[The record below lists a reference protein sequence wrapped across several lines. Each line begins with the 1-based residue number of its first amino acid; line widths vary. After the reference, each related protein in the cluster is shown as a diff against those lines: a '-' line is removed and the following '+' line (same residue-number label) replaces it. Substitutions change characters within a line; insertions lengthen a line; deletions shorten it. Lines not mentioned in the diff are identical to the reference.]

1 MVISAYTGGYADM
14 MKEKRKNAG
23 CILFRAIAGFMIIF
37 MLSGCGSDHVSY
49 EPAGVTDGTDAQVT
63 EQQTDE
69 SSATSENT
77 GYVYVYVC
85 GAVKQEGVYRLQEG
99 SRINDALL
107 LAGGLTEDAASGV
120 LNLAEPVQDGQKLYF
135 PTKDELADQQNALRD
150 GAYTDSQID
159 SSGEQTQKI
168 DINTADKEQLMTLS
182 GIGEAKAESIIR
194 YRAEHGNFAQIEDIT
209 NVDGIG
215 ESLFQKIKEY
225 IYVK

>member
-1 MVISAYTGGYADM
+1 M

-85 GAVKQEGVYRLQEG
+85 GAVRQEGVYRLSEG
-99 SRINDALL
+99 SRINDALI

>member
-1 MVISAYTGGYADM
+1 M
-14 MKEKRKNAG
+14 MKKKRRNAG
-23 CILFRAIAGFMIIF
+23 CVLFRVVAGFMIIF
-37 MLSGCGSDHVSY
+37 MLSGCGNDHVSY
-49 EPAGVTDGTDAQVT
+49 EPADVTDDADAQVT

-85 GAVKQEGVYRLQEG
+85 GAVRQEGIYRLPEG
-99 SRINDALL
+99 SRINDALI

>member
-14 MKEKRKNAG
+14 MKEKRRNDGCVLFSAVAG
-23 CILFRAIAGFMIIF
+23 LMIIF

-49 EPAGVTDGTDAQVT
+49 EPADVTDNADVWVT

-69 SSATSENT
+69 SSEVSENT

-85 GAVKQEGVYRLQEG
+85 GAVKQEGVYQLPED

-107 LAGGLTEDAASGV
+107 LAGGLTEDAVSGV
-120 LNLAEPVQDGQKLYF
+120 LNLAETVQDGQKLYF
-135 PTKDELADQQNALRD
+135 PTKDELADQQDALKNE
-150 GAYTDSQID
+150 AYTDSQMN
-159 SSGEQTQKI
+159 SSGEQSQKI
-168 DINTADKEQLMTLS
+168 DINTADKEQLMALS
-182 GIGEAKAESIIR
+182 GIGETKAESIIR
-194 YRAEHGNFAQIEDIT
+194 YRTEHGSFAQIEEIT

>member
-1 MVISAYTGGYADM
+1 MYGHIGIYRRLCRYDE
-14 MKEKRKNAG
+14 EKRRNAG
-23 CILFRAIAGFMIIF
+23 CVLFRVVAGFMIIF
-37 MLSGCGSDHVSY
+37 MLSGCGNDHVSY
-49 EPAGVTDGTDAQVT
+49 EPADVTDDADAQVT

-85 GAVKQEGVYRLQEG
+85 GAVRQEGVYRLPEG
-99 SRINDALL
+99 SRINDALI

-120 LNLAEPVQDGQKLYF
+120 LNLAESVQDGQKLYF
-135 PTKDELADQQNALRD
+135 PTKDEMENQQGVPVD
-150 GAYTDSQID
+150 GTYTDGQANNS
-159 SSGEQTQKI
+159 EQSQKI

>member
-1 MVISAYTGGYADM
+1 M

-37 MLSGCGSDHVSY
+37 MSSGCGSDHVSY

-85 GAVKQEGVYRLQEG
+85 GAVKQEGVYRLPEG
-99 SRINDALL
+99 SRINDALI

>member
-1 MVISAYTGGYADM
+1 M

-85 GAVKQEGVYRLQEG
+85 GAVKQEGVYRLSEG
-99 SRINDALL
+99 SRINDALI

-159 SSGEQTQKI
+159 SSGEQSQKI

>member
-1 MVISAYTGGYADM
+1 M
-14 MKEKRKNAG
+14 MREKRNNFG
-23 CILFRAIAGFMIIF
+23 CTFSRVIAGLVIVF
-37 MLSGCGSDHVSY
+37 MLTGCGNDRISY
-49 EPAGVTDGTDAQVT
+49 ETADA
-63 EQQTDE
+63 TDE
-69 SSATSENT
+69 AGGQMEEQKADESPEALEDT

-85 GAVKQEGVYRLQEG
+85 GAVNQEGVYQLPEG

-107 LAGGLTEDAASGV
+107 LAGGLTEEAASGV

-135 PTKDELADQQNALRD
+135 PTKDEFADQQETLMD
-150 GAYTDSQID
+150 GTYTDGQMD
-159 SSGEQTQKI
+159 SGEQSQKI

-182 GIGEAKAESIIR
+182 GIGETKAESIIR
-194 YRAEHGNFAQIEDIT
+194 YRTEHGSFGQIEDIM

>member
-1 MVISAYTGGYADM
+1 M
-14 MKEKRKNAG
+14 
-23 CILFRAIAGFMIIF
+23 
-37 MLSGCGSDHVSY
+37 
-49 EPAGVTDGTDAQVT
+49 
-63 EQQTDE
+63 
-69 SSATSENT
+69 
-77 GYVYVYVC
+77 C
-85 GAVKQEGVYRLQEG
+85 GAVRQEGVYRLPEG
-99 SRINDALL
+99 SRINDALI

-120 LNLAEPVQDGQKLYF
+120 LNLAESVQDGQKLYF
-135 PTKDELADQQNALRD
+135 PTKDEMENQQGVPVD
-150 GAYTDSQID
+150 GTYTDGQANNS
-159 SSGEQTQKI
+159 EQSQKI

>member
-37 MLSGCGSDHVSY
+37 MLSGCGNDHVSY
-49 EPAGVTDGTDAQVT
+49 EPADVTDDADAQVT

-85 GAVKQEGVYRLQEG
+85 GAVRQEGVYRLSEG
-99 SRINDALL
+99 SRINDALI

>member
-1 MVISAYTGGYADM
+1 
-14 MKEKRKNAG
+14 
-23 CILFRAIAGFMIIF
+23 MIIF
-37 MLSGCGSDHVSY
+37 MLSGCGNDHVSY
-49 EPAGVTDGTDAQVT
+49 EPADVTDDADAQVT

-85 GAVKQEGVYRLQEG
+85 GAVRQEGVYRLPEG
-99 SRINDALL
+99 SRINDALI

-120 LNLAEPVQDGQKLYF
+120 LNLAESVQDGQKLYF
-135 PTKDELADQQNALRD
+135 PTKDEMENQQGVPVD
-150 GAYTDSQID
+150 GTYTDGQANNS
-159 SSGEQTQKI
+159 EQSQKI

-182 GIGEAKAESIIR
+182 GIGEAKAESIIL

>member
-1 MVISAYTGGYADM
+1 M

-85 GAVKQEGVYRLQEG
+85 GAVRQEGVYRLPEG
-99 SRINDALL
+99 SRINDALI

-159 SSGEQTQKI
+159 SSGEQSQKI

>member
-1 MVISAYTGGYADM
+1 M

>member
-14 MKEKRKNAG
+14 MKKKRRNAG
-23 CILFRAIAGFMIIF
+23 CVLFMVVAGFMIIF
-37 MLSGCGSDHVSY
+37 MLSGCVNDHVSY
-49 EPAGVTDGTDAQVT
+49 EPADVTDDADAQVT

-85 GAVKQEGVYRLQEG
+85 GAVRQEGVYRLPEG
-99 SRINDALL
+99 SRINDALI

-120 LNLAEPVQDGQKLYF
+120 LNLAESVQDGQKLYF
-135 PTKDELADQQNALRD
+135 PTKDEMENQQGVPVD
-150 GAYTDSQID
+150 GTYTDGQANNS
-159 SSGEQTQKI
+159 EQSQKI

>member
-1 MVISAYTGGYADM
+1 M

-85 GAVKQEGVYRLQEG
+85 GAVRQEGVYRLSKG
-99 SRINDALL
+99 SRINDALI

>member
-1 MVISAYTGGYADM
+1 M

-49 EPAGVTDGTDAQVT
+49 EPADVTDGTDAQVT

-85 GAVKQEGVYRLQEG
+85 GAVRQEGVYRLPEG

>member
-1 MVISAYTGGYADM
+1 M

-85 GAVKQEGVYRLQEG
+85 GAVRQEGVYLLSEG
-99 SRINDALL
+99 SRINDALI

>member
-1 MVISAYTGGYADM
+1 M
-14 MKEKRKNAG
+14 MKKKRRNVG
-23 CILFRAIAGFMIIF
+23 CVLFRVVAGFMIIF
-37 MLSGCGSDHVSY
+37 MLSGCGNDHVSY
-49 EPAGVTDGTDAQVT
+49 EPADVTDDADAQVT

-85 GAVKQEGVYRLQEG
+85 GAVRQEGVYRLPEG
-99 SRINDALL
+99 SRINDALI

-120 LNLAEPVQDGQKLYF
+120 LNLAESVQDGQKLYF
-135 PTKDELADQQNALRD
+135 PTKDEMENQQGVPVD
-150 GAYTDSQID
+150 GTYTDGQANNS
-159 SSGEQTQKI
+159 EQSQKI

>member
-37 MLSGCGSDHVSY
+37 MSSGCGSDHVSY

-85 GAVKQEGVYRLQEG
+85 GAVKQEGVYRLPEG
-99 SRINDALL
+99 SRINDALI

>member
-1 MVISAYTGGYADM
+1 M

-23 CILFRAIAGFMIIF
+23 CILFRTIAGFMIIF

-49 EPAGVTDGTDAQVT
+49 EPAGVTDDTDAQVT

-69 SSATSENT
+69 SSETSENT

-85 GAVKQEGVYRLQEG
+85 GAVRQEGVYRLQEG
-99 SRINDALL
+99 SRINDALI

-120 LNLAEPVQDGQKLYF
+120 LNLAESLQDGQKLYF
-135 PTKDELADQQNALRD
+135 PTKDEMENQQGVPVD
-150 GAYTDSQID
+150 GTYTDGQTNNS
-159 SSGEQTQKI
+159 EQSQKI

-194 YRAEHGNFAQIEDIT
+194 YRAEHGNFTQIEDIT

-225 IYVK
+225 IYMLNKDI

>member
-1 MVISAYTGGYADM
+1 M
-14 MKEKRKNAG
+14 MKKKRRNAG
-23 CILFRAIAGFMIIF
+23 CVLFRVVAGFMIIF
-37 MLSGCGSDHVSY
+37 MLSGCVNDHVSY
-49 EPAGVTDGTDAQVT
+49 EPADVTDDADAQVT

-85 GAVKQEGVYRLQEG
+85 GAVRQEGVYRLPEG
-99 SRINDALL
+99 SRINDALI

-120 LNLAEPVQDGQKLYF
+120 LNLAESVQDGQKLYF
-135 PTKDELADQQNALRD
+135 PTKDEMENQQGVPVD
-150 GAYTDSQID
+150 GTYTDGQANNS
-159 SSGEQTQKI
+159 EQSQKI

>member
-1 MVISAYTGGYADM
+1 M
-14 MKEKRKNAG
+14 MKKKRRNAG
-23 CILFRAIAGFMIIF
+23 CVLFRVVAGFMIIF
-37 MLSGCGSDHVSY
+37 MLSGCGNDHVSY
-49 EPAGVTDGTDAQVT
+49 EPADVTDDADAQVT

-85 GAVKQEGVYRLQEG
+85 GAVRQEGVYRLSEG
-99 SRINDALL
+99 SRINDALI

>member
-1 MVISAYTGGYADM
+1 M
-14 MKEKRKNAG
+14 MKEKRRNDG
-23 CILFRAIAGFMIIF
+23 CVLFRVAAGFMIIF

-49 EPAGVTDGTDAQVT
+49 EPADVTDDADAQVT

-69 SSATSENT
+69 SSETSENT

-85 GAVKQEGVYRLQEG
+85 GAVKQEGVYQLPEG

-120 LNLAEPVQDGQKLYF
+120 LNLAETVQDGQKLYF
-135 PTKDELADQQNALRD
+135 PTKDELADRQDALKNE
-150 GAYTDSQID
+150 AYTDSQMN
-159 SSGEQTQKI
+159 SSSEQSQKI

-182 GIGEAKAESIIR
+182 GIGETKAESIIR
-194 YRAEHGNFAQIEDIT
+194 YRTEHGSFAQIEDIT

>member
-1 MVISAYTGGYADM
+1 M
-14 MKEKRKNAG
+14 MKKKRRNAG
-23 CILFRAIAGFMIIF
+23 CVLFRVVAGFMIIF
-37 MLSGCGSDHVSY
+37 MLSGCENDHVSY
-49 EPAGVTDGTDAQVT
+49 EPADVTDDADAQVT

-85 GAVKQEGVYRLQEG
+85 GAVRQEGVYRLPEG
-99 SRINDALL
+99 SRINDALI

-120 LNLAEPVQDGQKLYF
+120 LNLAESVQDGQKLYF
-135 PTKDELADQQNALRD
+135 PTKDEMENQQGVPVD
-150 GAYTDSQID
+150 GTYTDGQANNS
-159 SSGEQTQKI
+159 EQSQKI

>member
-85 GAVKQEGVYRLQEG
+85 GAVRQEGVYRLSEG
-99 SRINDALL
+99 SRINDALI

>member
-1 MVISAYTGGYADM
+1 M

-37 MLSGCGSDHVSY
+37 MLSGCGNDHVSY
-49 EPAGVTDGTDAQVT
+49 EPADVTDDADAQVT

-85 GAVKQEGVYRLQEG
+85 GAVRQEGVYRLSEG
-99 SRINDALL
+99 SRINDALI

>member
-1 MVISAYTGGYADM
+1 M

-23 CILFRAIAGFMIIF
+23 CILFRTIAGVMIIF
-37 MLSGCGSDHVSY
+37 MLSGCGSDHISY
-49 EPAGVTDGTDAQVT
+49 EPAGVTDDTDAQVT

-69 SSATSENT
+69 SSETSENT

-85 GAVKQEGVYRLQEG
+85 GAVRQEGVYRLQEG
-99 SRINDALL
+99 SRINDALI

-120 LNLAEPVQDGQKLYF
+120 LNLAESVQDGQKLYF